1 MKNKIRVPKASS
13 LRNGIVFMSGVT
25 NQLQV
30 KSYFDSRRNSIETI
44 IRWHDDFKWNRG
56 IDRDLKGQDIIS
68 KKEEKL
74 VETTGWFINLLLII
88 YTIFVARDIRY
99 IVASVYYSFTASKY
113 LYVSIYQ
120 SFKMKVLNNDG
131 KKLARYHSAE
141 HMILNAYHKL
151 GKVPSLDEIKTFSRF
166 SQYCGS
172 RALMSK
178 IIAYIPNS
186 LAIAFC
192 DEIHFITFI
201 SILIISYI
209 ISRKLLEKDFIKI
222 EQILFTEPP
231 TDLELEVA
239 IKGLETLVKE
249 EEKIKEMMS
258 ITYVV

>member
-1 MKNKIRVPKASS
+1 
-13 LRNGIVFMSGVT
+13 
-25 NQLQV
+25 
-30 KSYFDSRRNSIETI
+30 
-44 IRWHDDFKWNRG
+44 
-56 IDRDLKGQDIIS
+56 
-68 KKEEKL
+68 
-74 VETTGWFINLLLII
+74 
-88 YTIFVARDIRY
+88 
-99 IVASVYYSFTASKY
+99 
-113 LYVSIYQ
+113 
-120 SFKMKVLNNDG
+120 MKVLNNDG
-131 KKLARYHSAE
+131 KKVARYHSAE
-141 HMILNAYHKL
+141 HMVLNAYRKL